1 MMKFRIT
8 FNTNNNDEIAKAIE
22 ILKENFDVIEISNVY
37 ANNRNKFVSNYARI
51 YADVELKKDEE

>member
-22 ILKENFDVIEISNVY
+22 ILKENFNVIEISNVY

>member
-1 MMKFRIT
+1 MLKFRIT